1 MLKFLFVS
9 MGLGGESGKTKAGW
23 GAVEEKKSESEGQTE

>member
-9 MGLGGESGKTKAGW
+9 MGLGGESGRTKGGW
-23 GAVEEKKSESEGQTE
+23 GGMGEKKSESEGQIE

>member
-9 MGLGGESGKTKAGW
+9 MGLGGESGRDKDGW
-23 GAVEEKKSESEGQTE
+23 GGVGEKKSESEGQSE